1 MKAKIVAKQIWRF
14 SYDAQPDFEKA
25 DLRVRVTL
33 DLRRAEDETEPA
45 ALIIVKL
52 DIQAEDI
59 DDLHVTLEDAL
70 ELSFDSAPSDY
81 KEALKNSLAKQCY
94 KEACNDLDVA
104 LKGIGKAPMK
114 LSSRSLNPSD

>member
-1 MKAKIVAKQIWRF
+1 MKAKIVTKQIWRF

-33 DLRRAEDETEPA
+33 DLRRAEDELEPA

-81 KEALKNSLAKQCY
+81 KEALKNFLAKQCY

-114 LSSRSLNPSD
+114 LSRRSLNPSD

>member
-14 SYDAQPDFEKA
+14 SYNAQPDFEKA

-81 KEALKNSLAKQCY
+81 KEALKNFLAKQCY

-114 LSSRSLNPSD
+114 LSSRSLTPAD

>member
-1 MKAKIVAKQIWRF
+1 MKAKIVTKQIWRF

-25 DLRVRVTL
+25 DLRVRVTI
-33 DLRRAEDETEPA
+33 DLRRAEDEMEPA

-81 KEALKNSLAKQCY
+81 KEALKNFLAKQCY

-114 LSSRSLNPSD
+114 LSRRSLNPSD